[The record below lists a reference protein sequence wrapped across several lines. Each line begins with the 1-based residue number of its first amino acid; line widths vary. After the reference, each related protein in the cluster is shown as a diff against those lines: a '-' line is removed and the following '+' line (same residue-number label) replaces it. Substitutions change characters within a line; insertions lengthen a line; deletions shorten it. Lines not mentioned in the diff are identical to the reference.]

1 MTTPTDDQATE
12 EETTYARVRIPS
24 IVYRRLKA
32 AAALRDMP
40 VGDLIRQMLG
50 EHVEDYLNLGEKN
63 PPEPGDFCMA
73 HEFVKCACRDCVSKP

>member
-1 MTTPTDDQATE
+1 MSDESELLATE

-40 VGDLIRQMLG
+40 VGDLIRQMLA
-50 EHVEDYLNLGEKN
+50 EHVETYLR
-63 PPEPGDFCMA
+63 EPF
-73 HEFVKCACRDCVSKP
+73 